1 MRITAYQIMA
11 LVTLGFAGAL
21 ALGLPVDKNL
31 PLPRLQEAVFAL
43 WTPWMVLF
51 VQAIWTA
58 AFLHTGKS
66 VVTGSRI
73 IFHVE
78 KTRV

>member
-1 MRITAYQIMA
+1 MA
-11 LVTLGFAGAL
+11 
-21 ALGLPVDKNL
+21 
-31 PLPRLQEAVFAL
+31 
-43 WTPWMVLF
+43 LF
-51 VQAIWTA
+51 VQGVWTA

-73 IFHVE
+73 VFHVE